1 MQLKYIHPTDLRQV
15 WSQIKPSLEDM
26 AKRSTW
32 IVEDAYC
39 DLKEGRANLYLTIED
54 KYFTGYIITQTLGD
68 KLHIWAAYNNK
79 NDVLVDGLEAVK
91 ALAKEQ
97 GLSEITFISPR
108 KGWDRIAPKIG
119 FKPSQWVYK
128 L

>member
-1 MQLKYIHPTDLRQV
+1 MILQYIPPNNLRQV

-79 NDVLVDGLEAVK
+79 NDVLVDGLESVK

-108 KGWDRIAPKIG
+108 KGWDKIAPKLG

>member
-26 AKRSTW
+26 AKRSIW

-91 ALAKEQ
+91 ELAKEQ

>member
-1 MQLKYIHPTDLRQV
+1 MILQYIPSNNLRQV
-15 WSQIKPSLEDM
+15 WNQIKPSLEDM

-79 NDVLVDGLEAVK
+79 NDVLVDGLESVK